1 MEEADEVLPLASSQ
15 GGKLFHVIRSSFVD
29 SLEASLKSYH
39 TRLTQV
45 HSSQG
50 FTSHTVVFPVL
61 TLHQSTL
68 NLAYLYHML
77 TSYFLVWGQIHS
89 MYVKTFFPGWSVN
102 LVLLYIQ
109 MVLLVDDILI
119 SHYIFFSNA
128 FKEKM
133 PQVSVLFPNFRI
145 RLFN

>member
-1 MEEADEVLPLASSQ
+1 MKEADEVLPLASSQ

-50 FTSHTVVFPVL
+50 FASHTVVFPVL

-68 NLAYLYHML
+68 NLAYLYRML
-77 TSYFLVWGQIHS
+77 TS
-89 MYVKTFFPGWSVN
+89 
-102 LVLLYIQ
+102 
-109 MVLLVDDILI
+109 
-119 SHYIFFSNA
+119 
-128 FKEKM
+128 
-133 PQVSVLFPNFRI
+133 
-145 RLFN
+145 

>member
-68 NLAYLYHML
+68 SL
-77 TSYFLVWGQIHS
+77 SY
-89 MYVKTFFPGWSVN
+89 VN
-102 LVLLYIQ
+102 LLLPESEGKFTQ
-109 MVLLVDDILI
+109 CM
-119 SHYIFFSNA
+119 
-128 FKEKM
+128 
-133 PQVSVLFPNFRI
+133 
-145 RLFN
+145 

>member
-50 FTSHTVVFPVL
+50 FTSHTVLFSSFDSSSEHLELSLSV
-61 TLHQSTL
+61 
-68 NLAYLYHML
+68 
-77 TSYFLVWGQIHS
+77 SY
-89 MYVKTFFPGWSVN
+89 VN
-102 LVLLYIQ
+102 LLLPESEGKFTQ
-109 MVLLVDDILI
+109 CM
-119 SHYIFFSNA
+119 
-128 FKEKM
+128 
-133 PQVSVLFPNFRI
+133 
-145 RLFN
+145 